1 MSFFSGR
8 RFLAFALCLFAAAGC
23 GYTRKNAL
31 PENYKSIYVK
41 TVVNKI
47 PIAELIAYK
56 PGLEIDITNAVVRRL
71 QKDGNLTVAR
81 SAEEA
86 DLVWEADLTH
96 FDQEGLRF
104 SRLETTQELRNYLV
118 LSMRLL
124 EQSTGQVLWEER
136 NFSGDADYFVSQIRD
151 HARDEAADQAVENL
165 ARNVVDRIVED
176 W

>member
-1 MSFFSGR
+1 MRFFSGR
-8 RFLAFALCLFAAAGC
+8 RFLAFTLAFLTLAGC

-41 TVVNKI
+41 TVINKI

-71 QKDGNLTVAR
+71 QKDGNLKVAR
-81 SAEEA
+81 SPEEA

-118 LSMRLL
+118 ISMRLI
-124 EQSTGQVLWEER
+124 ERSTGQILWEER
-136 NFSGDADYFVSQIRD
+136 NFSGDADYFISQIRD
-151 HARDEAADQAVENL
+151 HARDEAADRAVASL